1 MKPVFADTSY
11 YLALVNPKDPEH
23 ERAVDLAES
32 LLGRIFVT
40 DYVLVELGSALARGS
55 DRLVFQELLDDLR
68 SDSSTTVLPASEAL
82 FQEGV
87 ALFIS
92 RPDKDWSLVDC
103 TSFVVMKQHRLK
115 EALTTD
121 RHFVQAGFHALLREK
136 EKP

>member
-11 YLALVNPKDPEH
+11 YLAVVNPSDPRH
-23 ERAVDLAES
+23 ELALERGDS

-40 DYVLVELGSALARGS
+40 EYVLVELGNSLAHGS
-55 DRLVFQELLDDLR
+55 DRLVFAELLEELR
-68 SDSSTTVLPASEAL
+68 GDHSITIVPASEAL

-92 RPDKDWSLVDC
+92 RSDKNWSLVDC
-103 TSFVVMKQHRLK
+103 TSFVVMKQRRLK

-121 RHFVQAGFHALLREK
+121 RHFVQAGFHALLREP
-136 EKP
+136 EKS